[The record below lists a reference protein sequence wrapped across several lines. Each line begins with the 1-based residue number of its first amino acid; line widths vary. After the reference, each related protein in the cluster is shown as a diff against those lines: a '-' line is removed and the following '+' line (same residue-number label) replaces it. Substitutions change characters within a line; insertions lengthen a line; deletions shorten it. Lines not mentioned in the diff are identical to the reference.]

1 MFTPTKLIILGLI
14 LFAIWSIFR
23 IIEKRNAVQD
33 ESAKKTGK
41 TQSIELTECQQCGS
55 WVDAPCEEANCPIR
69 S

>member
-33 ESAKKTGK
+33 DSTKKTGK
-41 TQSIELTECQQCGS
+41 TQSIELTECQQCG